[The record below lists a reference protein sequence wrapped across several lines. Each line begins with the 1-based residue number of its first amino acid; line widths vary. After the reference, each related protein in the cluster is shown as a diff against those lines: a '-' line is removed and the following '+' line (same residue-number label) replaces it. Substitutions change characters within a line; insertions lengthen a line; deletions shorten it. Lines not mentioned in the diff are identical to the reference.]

1 MKRNIARIKINGKN
15 LIKISYA
22 SDESYIIAFPRM
34 QRNDS
39 YVESHMSFHTRNNRI
54 TFKITDFG
62 DSKKDFLVTVEEARI
77 KGYHVTPKGDIDLYK
92 GKCLDEKDLK
102 SKLVAIG
109 QFGYDFKRDK
119 FIEEVMG
126 KTKTKDSKF
135 QQVIDLNIP
144 DNLRMASVAVYVS
157 KNLKGNPA
165 DLVGDTIKS
174 PVQEQFFITDFIGK
188 EAYTFTILVRYTE
201 KSQV

>member
-1 MKRNIARIKINGKN
+1 MKRNIARIRINGKN

-22 SDESYIIAFPRM
+22 SDKSYLIAFPRM

-39 YVESHMSFHTRNNRI
+39 YVESHMSFHSRNNRI

-62 DSKKDFLVTVEEARI
+62 DSKKDFAATVEEARI

-92 GKCLDEKDLK
+92 GKCLDEEDLK
-102 SKLVAIG
+102 LKLVAIG

-135 QQVIDLNIP
+135 KQVIDLNVP
-144 DNLRMASVAVYVS
+144 DDLRTASVAVYIS
-157 KNLKGNPA
+157 KNLNGNPA
-165 DLVGDTIKS
+165 DLVESVIVS
-174 PVQEQFFITDFIGK
+174 PVQEQFFITDSLGK
-188 EAYTFTILVRYTE
+188 DVYTFTILVRYTE
-201 KSQV
+201 KPRI